1 MQNHRGAKIR
11 GRCNGPMKC
20 GEWDKT
26 AVLGTKKLF
35 LFVFNTKRI
44 SDNRG
49 YQIALCS
56 YAAMIA
62 SLLSQ

>member
-11 GRCNGPMKC
+11 GRCNVPIKC
-20 GEWDKT
+20 GEWDKR
-26 AVLGTKKLF
+26 AVPGTINLF

-62 SLLSQ
+62 SFSSQ